1 MRRISW
7 LVIIGLMVYGGFMA
21 AGAVRGEEIL
31 PANIEFSEEGWDFGT
46 IKQGEKYSQIIE
58 LKNQGER
65 EIKIVKVESF
75 SKLIVISSFVEEIA
89 AGKKAKI
96 NVELVPDEKIGKIEE
111 YIYITIAIPLEAVI
125 EKR

>member
-7 LVIIGLMVYGGFMA
+7 LIIVVLVVCGSLVV
-21 AGAVRGEEIL
+21 GATGAEEVL
-31 PANIEFSEEGWDFGT
+31 PPNIEFSEEEWDFGT